1 MTKVFPVT
9 KLSEDKIT
17 PQVLVCGDPQRA
29 TKISEL
35 LEDAQLVNEHREYR
49 AYCGQFG
56 GRDVMVCS
64 HGIGAPGAAPCFEE
78 LIAGGAKTIIRVGTC
93 GGLQPEIYSGDLVIA
108 VGAVDA
114 TGYGRQSVP
123 EGYPAVASPEVV
135 LALQN
140 VAQVKGISSQI
151 GIVLTADNFYAGVTT
166 PYTPNYQVMSE
177 AQVQAVEME
186 CSALFHVGNLR
197 GAQTGSILAV
207 DGNVLDTGETMESY
221 KPHRDVVNTAV
232 SNAIKIALHALI
244 KI

>member
-9 KLSEDKIT
+9 KLSEDKIA
-17 PQVLVCGDPQRA
+17 PLVLVCGDPQRA

-35 LEDAQLVNEHREYR
+35 LDNAELVNEHREYR
-49 AYCGQFG
+49 AYKGQFG
-56 GRDVMVCS
+56 GHDVMVCS

-78 LIAGGAKTIIRVGTC
+78 LIAGGAKTILRVGTC
-93 GGLQPEIYSGDLVIA
+93 GGLQPEIRSGDLVIA

-135 LALQN
+135 FVLQN
-140 VAQVKGISSQI
+140 AAQAKEIPTQT

-166 PYTPNYQVMSE
+166 PYTPDYQAMSE

-197 GAQTGSILAV
+197 GANTGAILAV
-207 DGNVLDTGETMESY
+207 DGNVLETGETMESY
-221 KPHRDVVNTAV
+221 KPHRDVVDTAV
-232 SNAIKIALHALI
+232 SNAIEIALHALT
-244 KI
+244 KM